1 MEKPIYMTSTSDK
14 VAERGLFV
22 SVYTW
27 MGLGLALTAFT
38 ALLTLYTPA
47 LLELIVGN
55 RAVFYGL
62 VIGELLMVVALSAAI
77 GRLSASTATLMFL
90 AYSALNGLTLSIIFL
105 MYTSTSIVSTFFITA
120 GTFGAMSLYGMVTK
134 RDLTSWGSF
143 LFMGLIGLIIASV
156 VNIFLQSAMVYW
168 ISSYIGVFIFIGLT
182 AYDTQKIKRMG
193 QAGFS
198 DTASRRK
205 LAIMGALT
213 LYLDF
218 INMFLFLLRIFG
230 NRR

>member
-1 MEKPIYMTSTSDK
+1 MEKPVYITSTTSK
-14 VAERGLFV
+14 VAERSLFV

-27 MGLGLALTAFT
+27 MGLGLALTALAALFT
-38 ALLTLYTPA
+38 LSTPA
-47 LLELIVGN
+47 LLELIVKN
-55 RAVFYGL
+55 RAVFFGL
-62 VIGELLMVVALSAAI
+62 IIGELVMVVALSAMI
-77 GRLSASTATLMFL
+77 KKLSASVATLMFL

-105 MYTSTSIVSTFFITA
+105 MYTSASIASTFFITA
-120 GTFGAMSLYGMVTK
+120 GTFGAMSIYGMVTK

-143 LFMGLIGLIIASV
+143 FFMGLIGLIIASV
-156 VNIFLQSAMVYW
+156 VNIFLQSAMLYW
-168 ISSYIGVFIFIGLT
+168 ITSYIGVFIFIGLT

-193 QAGFS
+193 QAGFADS
-198 DTASRRK
+198 TARHK

-230 NRR
+230 SRR